1 MGQEVCQVWAIMLP
15 TMHAL
20 MGTLELDWSAAS
32 TMLEREFVGMLGF
45 YSPIAF
51 CGSFRGNK
59 VFLTDLFGL
68 CKYLG

>member
-32 TMLEREFVGMLGF
+32 TMLEREFVG
-45 YSPIAF
+45 S
-51 CGSFRGNK
+51 
-59 VFLTDLFGL
+59 
-68 CKYLG
+68 